1 MYQAIVFLDIDGV
14 LVNNFKHDNRII
26 LEYQSEGVNHRVNY
40 AILDKECVGWLNKI
54 TQEANAKL
62 CLSSTWRI
70 GPPEEFELTKRYLKS
85 EGVEADFVGRTPSA
99 HECGS
104 WGIRGI
110 EIQDWL
116 DRNPTS
122 KFVIIDDSS
131 DMEHLTPRLVRTQP
145 DVGLT
150 KTEADIAIEML
161 NE

>member
-1 MYQAIVFLDIDGV
+1 MKIIFLDIDGV
-14 LVNNFKHDNRII
+14 LVNDFNHNNRII
-26 LEYQSEGVNHRVNY
+26 LHYQEEGVEHRVNY
-40 AILDKECVGWLNKI
+40 ARLDPKCVGWLNKI
-54 TQEANAKL
+54 TAETGAKL

-70 GPPEEFELTKRYLKS
+70 GPLSEFELTKRYLKS
-85 EGVEADFVGRTPSA
+85 EGVEAEFVGRTPSA

-116 DRNPTS
+116 DRNPTD

-131 DMEHLTPRLVRTQP
+131 DMEHLTPRLTRTQP

-150 KTEADIAIEML
+150 ETEAKIAIEML